1 VELLLREAEC
11 RRVVALA
18 RRPLPNVDPARLQ
31 CVVVDFEHLD
41 RAAEHF
47 AVDAIICA
55 LGTTMRQAGSRERF
69 RRVDFDYP
77 LEAARLG
84 RARGVAH
91 YLLVSALGANSRSR
105 VFYNRVKGEL
115 EEALASQGYP
125 SFTIVRPS
133 LLLGARREFRLGE
146 AIAKRLA
153 FLAPAGIRP
162 VSARAVAAALVA
174 SAMNP
179 APGRTVIE
187 SAEIRS
193 HYEG

>member
-1 VELLLREAEC
+1 MELLLREAEC

-69 RRVDFDYP
+69 RRVDFEYP

>member
-31 CVVVDFEHLD
+31 GVVVEFEHLD
-41 RAAEHF
+41 RAADHF

>member
-1 VELLLREAEC
+1 MELLLREAEC

-69 RRVDFDYP
+69 RRVDFEYP

-91 YLLVSALGANSRSR
+91 YLLVSALGADSRSR

-179 APGRTVIE
+179 APGRTLLE

-193 HYEG
+193 RYEG

>member
-1 VELLLREAEC
+1 MELLLREAEC

-41 RAAEHF
+41 RAADHF

-77 LEAARLG
+77 LEAARVG
-84 RARGVAH
+84 RTREVAH
-91 YLLVSALGANSRSR
+91 YLLVSALGADSRSR

-125 SFTIVRPS
+125 SLTIVRPS
-133 LLLGARREFRLGE
+133 LLLGARREFRIGE

-174 SAMNP
+174 LAMHP
-179 APGRTVIE
+179 APGRTVLE
-187 SAEIRS
+187 SADIRS
-193 HYEG
+193 QYEG

>member
-1 VELLLREAEC
+1 MELLLREAEC

-41 RAAEHF
+41 QAADHF

-77 LEAARLG
+77 LEAARVG
-84 RARGVAH
+84 RTRDVAH
-91 YLLVSALGANSRSR
+91 YLLVSALGADSRSR

-125 SFTIVRPS
+125 SLTIVRPS

-174 SAMNP
+174 SVMNP
-179 APGRTVIE
+179 APGRTVLE
-187 SAEIRS
+187 SVEIRS
-193 HYEG
+193 RYEG

>member
-41 RAAEHF
+41 RAADHF

-77 LEAARLG
+77 LEAARVG

-91 YLLVSALGANSRSR
+91 YLLVSALGADSRSR

-125 SFTIVRPS
+125 SLTIVRPS

-153 FLAPAGIRP
+153 FRAPAGIRP

-179 APGRTVIE
+179 APGRTVLE

>member
-1 VELLLREAEC
+1 MELLLREAEC

-41 RAAEHF
+41 RAADHF
-47 AVDAIICA
+47 TVDAIICA

-77 LEAARLG
+77 LEAARVG

-91 YLLVSALGANSRSR
+91 YLLVSALGADSRSR

-125 SFTIVRPS
+125 SLTIVRPS

-146 AIAKRLA
+146 ALAKRLA
-153 FLAPAGIRP
+153 FLAPASIRP

-193 HYEG
+193 RYAG